1 LNPNFVHLH
10 LNRPPG
16 DPGTPALPLYR
27 SPVQGATDR
36 HRSIINHVAH
46 LENVKMQTI
55 DFSPFYR
62 STVGFDRLFNR
73 LDSLGAQEAK
83 TYPPYN
89 IERTGED
96 AYRIS
101 IAVAGFSNGDIAIET
116 KENSLVVK
124 GAKPAE
130 DGDSKREFLHR
141 GIAERAFELRF
152 QLADYVEVQG
162 ATLENGLLHLELKR
176 ELPESKKPRTI
187 AIKGGTPTIE
197 DQSVN

>member
-1 LNPNFVHLH
+1 
-10 LNRPPG
+10 
-16 DPGTPALPLYR
+16 
-27 SPVQGATDR
+27 
-36 HRSIINHVAH
+36 
-46 LENVKMQTI
+46 MQTY
-55 DFSPFYR
+55 DFTPFYR

-73 LDSLGAQEAK
+73 LDGLVGQEAK

-89 IERTGED
+89 IEKIDEN

-101 IAVAGFSNGDIAIET
+101 IAVAGFANGDIAIET

-130 DGDSKREFLHR
+130 SGDKTREFLHR

-152 QLADYVEVQG
+152 QLADYVEVHG
-162 ATLENGLLHLELKR
+162 ASLENGLLHLELKR

-187 AIKGGTPTIE
+187 QINAATQPTIE
-197 DQSVN
+197 DKSVN

>member
-1 LNPNFVHLH
+1 
-10 LNRPPG
+10 
-16 DPGTPALPLYR
+16 
-27 SPVQGATDR
+27 
-36 HRSIINHVAH
+36 
-46 LENVKMQTI
+46 MQTI

-73 LDSLGAQEAK
+73 LDTLSGQETK

-124 GAKPAE
+124 GAKPQESAE
-130 DGDSKREFLHR
+130 KAREFLHR
-141 GIAERAFELRF
+141 GIAERAFE
-152 QLADYVEVQG
+152 
-162 ATLENGLLHLELKR
+162 
-176 ELPESKKPRTI
+176 
-187 AIKGGTPTIE
+187 
-197 DQSVN
+197 

>member
-1 LNPNFVHLH
+1 
-10 LNRPPG
+10 
-16 DPGTPALPLYR
+16 
-27 SPVQGATDR
+27 
-36 HRSIINHVAH
+36 
-46 LENVKMQTI
+46 MQTI

-73 LDSLGAQEAK
+73 LDALVGQEAK

-89 IERTGED
+89 IERTGDD

-101 IAVAGFSNGDIAIET
+101 IAVAGFSNGDIAVET

-130 DGDSKREFLHR
+130 SGEVKREFLHR

-162 ATLENGLLHLELKR
+162 ATLENGLLHLDLKR
-176 ELPESKKPRTI
+176 ELPEGKKARTI
-187 AIKGGTPTIE
+187 PVNGSTSAIE
-197 DQSVN
+197 DKSVN